1 MARRSQQNAA
11 GAAGA
16 GEHGNGCLGIGIESP
31 ERIEQFS
38 RRGAID
44 RIAAMRTIDGDDG
57 HRSIA
62 FDKNCACVGHVCAPD
77 RRQHSNGYLLSE

>member
-31 ERIEQFS
+31 ERIE
-38 RRGAID
+38 
-44 RIAAMRTIDGDDG
+44 
-57 HRSIA
+57 
-62 FDKNCACVGHVCAPD
+62 
-77 RRQHSNGYLLSE
+77 